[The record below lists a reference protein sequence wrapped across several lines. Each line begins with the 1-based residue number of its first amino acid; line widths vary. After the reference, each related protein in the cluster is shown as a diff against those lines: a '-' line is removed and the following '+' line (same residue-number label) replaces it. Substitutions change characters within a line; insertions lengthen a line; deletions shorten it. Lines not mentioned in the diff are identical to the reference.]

1 MVIRKYAHT
10 LLSEKYKPL
19 RHGLIWIAY
28 VLIQFPIF
36 QFTPQAR
43 GWQLVWQYDIPKMVL
58 NLGFIYANLL
68 WLVPRY
74 LYKKRLLAYLVR
86 TVVLINIHY
95 VCDEWLYLN
104 IQEAAWWINQKKD
117 ANIWALILLTLPIY
131 NFFYL
136 LGLFAYLFIHYL
148 RMAWVGESPFHGW
161 PFSLASVP
169 AASAEASPK
178 YRYSDLT
185 EEQAEAHY
193 QKIIQALEEEKL
205 YRRANLTLNELASHL
220 NMRANHLSQIIN
232 DRFCKNFNELLSCYR
247 VEEVKAKLLDSE
259 NDKYTLLGLATE
271 AGFNS
276 KSSFHALFKQHT
288 GMTPSQF
295 KRGTELE

>member
-1 MVIRKYAHT
+1 MVIRKYART
-10 LLSEKYKPL
+10 LLSERYKLL
-19 RHGLIWIAY
+19 RHALIWIAY

-36 QFTPQAR
+36 SFTPQAR
-43 GWQLVWQYDIPKMVL
+43 GTQFVWLYDIPKMAL

-86 TVVLINIHY
+86 TVLLINVHY

-104 IQEAAWWINQKKD
+104 IQDATWWINQKKD
-117 ANIWALILLTLPIY
+117 ANVWALILLTLPIY

-136 LGLFAYLFIHYL
+136 LGLFAYLFIHYIRL
-148 RMAWVGESPFHGW
+148 AWVREGTFYGW
-161 PFSLASVP
+161 PFSQALVP

-185 EEQAEAHY
+185 EEQTEIYY
-193 QKIIQALEEEKL
+193 QRIVQALEEEKL
-205 YRRANLTLNELASHL
+205 YRRATLTLNELASHL

-232 DRFCKNFNELLSCYR
+232 DRFCKNFNELLSYYR
-247 VEEVKAKLLDSE
+247 VEEVKAKLLDHE

-295 KRGTELE
+295 KRGAELE